1 LSVYSLNVEEDGND
15 VTNPNWIGDHHQSAN
30 LFEGD
35 IAGFNKS
42 TRELRNAIIGVNFR
56 WPNAVIP
63 YVIASSFSMFT

>member
-1 LSVYSLNVEEDGND
+1 MSVYSLNVEEDGKD

-35 IAGFNKS
+35 ISGFKS